1 MCVSEGG
8 LLGVNVN
15 ECILYISIL
24 RRNVLWCVAPQ
35 PLASERNHQVIRRGS
50 ETIQIRM
57 ILEG

>member
-1 MCVSEGG
+1 MSEGG

-15 ECILYISIL
+15 EECILYISIL
-24 RRNVLWCVAPQ
+24 GRNVLRCVAPR
-35 PLASERNHQVIRRGS
+35 PLASERNHQVISFS